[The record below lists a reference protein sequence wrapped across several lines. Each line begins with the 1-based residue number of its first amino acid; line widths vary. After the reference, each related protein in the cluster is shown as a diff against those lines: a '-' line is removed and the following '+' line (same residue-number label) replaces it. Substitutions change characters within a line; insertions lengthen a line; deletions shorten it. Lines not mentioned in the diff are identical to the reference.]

1 MKRIIIFQENTSAV
15 EVYDDDETELGD
27 YTKNLSQIL
36 ENANITILETSES
49 SVILRPSKINS
60 ILVNSVDPP
69 PIQPQNQKQKSK
81 KKPKQVKQPEDEDII
96 TDR

>member
-15 EVYDDDETELGD
+15 EVYDVDETKLGD

-36 ENANITILETSES
+36 DNANITILETSES